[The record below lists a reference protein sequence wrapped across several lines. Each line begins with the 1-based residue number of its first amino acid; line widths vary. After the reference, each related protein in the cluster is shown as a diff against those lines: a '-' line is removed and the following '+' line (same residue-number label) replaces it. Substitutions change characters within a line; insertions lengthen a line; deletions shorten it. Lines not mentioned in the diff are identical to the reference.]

1 MSRTSQRSIFNVAP
15 PSGRLAGV
23 PLADGAAGTAI
34 NTTAEA
40 VREAQPGILRLL
52 ALARRRQGLAQDDRG
67 LQRHLRRLRL
77 SLSIGRLERPVDEKD
92 APPPVWAYRRFPH
105 RSQPPSASS
114 FDPPPT
120 PIRRIL
126 LPRASCPVLPAL
138 R

>member
-1 MSRTSQRSIFNVAP
+1 MGP
-15 PSGRLAGV
+15 PERPLTQPQKRCGRR
-23 PLADGAAGTAI
+23 
-34 NTTAEA
+34 N
-40 VREAQPGILRLL
+40 PGSFDSLPSK
-52 ALARRRQGLAQDDRG
+52 RRQGLAQDDRG

-105 RSQPPSASS
+105 RSQPPCASS